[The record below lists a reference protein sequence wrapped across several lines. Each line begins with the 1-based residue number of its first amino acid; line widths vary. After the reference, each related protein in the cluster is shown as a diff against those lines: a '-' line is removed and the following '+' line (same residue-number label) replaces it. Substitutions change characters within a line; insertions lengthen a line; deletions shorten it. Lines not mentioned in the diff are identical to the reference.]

1 MNLVKKL
8 QKATRSGGETEFAE
22 GLLREAV
29 KEGVRGVFEE
39 RGDHPDDPTVESG
52 GGDDS

>member
-29 KEGVRGVFEE
+29 KEVLEE

-52 GGDDS
+52 GRDDS